1 VRLGESENVEN
12 ADKAEL
18 RLQLLKTAE
27 DLLRGSLRRVQTAEE
42 VSHLQ
47 TELAALKL
55 KEIDRD
61 EERQTAVSE
70 QLAQCFERA
79 AITTEAQ
86 NGLYANTEEE
96 MCLADQRSQRL
107 SLILRSRAT
116 LSRVY
121 QSQGLVLESF
131 YVLRQGLINFK
142 ALAEGQYREVE
153 KGSES
158 ESKGSFKLPEALS
171 GGGAPPAKKGAPPAK
186 DAKGGKGAPA
196 DDPEAKRLE
205 EERAKQASE
214 EAGGLRAEIEARE
227 RRTHPHM
234 GLWLSAKVAIIGAL
248 LSEKRYEDCADA
260 IAVTRLEAQS
270 VRDQLYTRKL
280 KEMEFLMFVQS
291 GDLREASIMAK
302 DIRKHGSKYHQSDD
316 SYCEFLGNLS
326 ELLYNQSKNTE
337 ACAVIKEARELV
349 WARLKAF
356 GVAVDPQ
363 NINGSSDVKVWEDRK
378 QATEEEL
385 ETALANVASAGAAG
399 GKGKAPEKG
408 GKAAPAKGAAAEE
421 AEETT
426 ETSSLDFSK
435 PLDYKLTLAD
445 SLANSSSRPQNIY
458 IQGLETA
465 IRFDLR
471 HA

>member
-1 VRLGESENVEN
+1 M
-12 ADKAEL
+12 
-18 RLQLLKTAE
+18 
-27 DLLRGSLRRVQTAEE
+27 
-42 VSHLQ
+42 SHLQ

-55 KEIDRD
+55 KEVDRD

-79 AITTEAQ
+79 AITAEAQ

-153 KGSES
+153 KGSEP

-171 GGGAPPAKKGAPPAK
+171 GGGAPAGKKGAPPPAK

-205 EERAKQASE
+205 EERAKQASA
-214 EAGGLRAEIEARE
+214 EAEGLRAEIEARD

-234 GLWLSAKVAIIGAL
+234 GLWLRTKVAIIGAL

-280 KEMEFLMFVQS
+280 KEMEFLIFVQS
-291 GDLREASIMAK
+291 GDLREASLMAK

-337 ACAVIKEARELV
+337 ACAVIQEARELV
-349 WARLKAF
+349 WARLKAS
-356 GVAVDPQ
+356 GVVVDQQ
-363 NINGSSDVKVWEDRK
+363 NLNGSGDVKVWEDRK

-385 ETALANVASAGAAG
+385 ETALANVASAAAAG
-399 GKGKAPEKG
+399 GKGKAPDKG
-408 GKAAPAKGAAAEE
+408 AKAAPGKGAAPEE

-435 PLDYKLTLAD
+435 PLDYKLALAD
-445 SLANSSSRPQNIY
+445 SLANSSSLPQNIY

-471 HA
+471 HAQYLTLMELKHDEAKKILTESGKIAARCLYVSP